1 MGSSSLTRD
10 QTQAPCVGSVESEP
24 LDHQGSPSF
33 LKHFEKKILYST
45 FIYSFPSAFH
55 FFMLIQV
62 PTLFIIFLPEE
73 CSFNIS
79 HKTSL
84 VVMKSFSFYLS
95 GNLFMSSSFLKEQF
109 TQVEYSWLSGFLNIP
124 SHSSGLQFS

>member
-1 MGSSSLTRD
+1 M
-10 QTQAPCVGSVESEP
+10 
-24 LDHQGSPSF
+24 SF
-33 LKHFEKKILYST
+33 LFCLIFVLLSIL
-45 FIYSFPSAFH
+45 SFQ
-55 FFMLIQV
+55 L
-62 PTLFIIFLPEE
+62 EE

-109 TQVEYSWLSGFLNIP
+109 TQVEYSWLSGFLNIL